1 MRHFFLALV
10 VSLLLRPPATAQS
23 ASPPGDETLAYAINW
38 SSGLSLGEAKIQ
50 AATTPAQQGSPERW
64 ELQLWLGAAIPGFTV
79 ADRFRSVTTADL
91 CSTEFERD
99 TTHGK
104 KTGKELTTF
113 DPSAGSATRQTL
125 VPPGGG
131 KSQLSTPACARDAL
145 AFLFY
150 ARRELAQG
158 RLPAPQTV
166 FFGGPYQVR
175 LEYGGRQ
182 KISVGDEQLEA
193 SRVTASVK
201 GVASDITIEIFFSED
216 RSRRPVLVRVPLS
229 IGNLTMELV
238 P

>member
-1 MRHFFLALV
+1 MRHFLLALV
-10 VSLLLRPPATAQS
+10 VALLLRPPAIAQS
-23 ASPPGDETLAYAINW
+23 GSSPGDETLAYAINW

-50 AATTPAQQGSPERW
+50 AARTPAQQGSPERW
-64 ELQLWLGAAIPGFTV
+64 ELRLWLDAAIPGFTV

-113 DPSAGSATRQTL
+113 DPSAQSATRQTL

-158 RLPAPQTV
+158 RVPPPQTV
-166 FFGGPYQVR
+166 FFGGPYQVH

-182 KISVGDEQLEA
+182 KISVGDDQVEA
-193 SRVTASVK
+193 SRITASVK
-201 GVASDITIEIFFSED
+201 GVASDITLEIFFAED

-229 IGNLTMELV
+229 TGNLTIELA